1 MTDCWELLD
10 FKITFIYVVS
20 PSFSKNMSFIFILV
34 YLYNSWATA
43 KEKLYFAATDFES
56 SRPEVF
62 CKKIVACIFINKETL
77 AQLFSCEFCEIY
89 RNTVS
94 YRTPLLASSADCWW
108 KIKIH
113 STYEKIRRQ
122 LYRKIV
128 YIIINEI
135 IVRNLFVLFSSW
147 LVYINDHVHFLDF
160 QFIFLWLFIFRNIH
174 INFLWWR
181 QESIL
186 TAKSFFQFIRF
197 SLHCVKSAKIWS
209 CSWSQY
215 KKTPTRKNSVFGQF
229 SRSAWS

>member
-20 PSFSKNMSFIFILV
+20 PSFSKNMSFTFILV

-43 KEKLYFAATDFES
+43 KEKLFFAAT
-56 SRPEVF
+56 
-62 CKKIVACIFINKETL
+62 N
-77 AQLFSCEFCEIY
+77 Y

-122 LYRKIV
+122 LHRKTV
-128 YIIINEI
+128 YIIIKEII

-174 INFLWWR
+174 TNFLWWR

-197 SLHCVKSAKIWS
+197 SLHCVKSAKIRS
-209 CSWSQY
+209 CSWSEY
-215 KKTPTRKNSVFGQF
+215 KKTPTRKNSVFGHF